1 MLTHSHLP
9 TLTAANALV
18 VPRIC
23 RHHDIYL
30 AGYQSAMYK
39 LAGSAGVESFPP
51 FGSFGSRR
59 ACLEELVKQIAV
71 LEEYV
76 STEGPYL
83 LGANPSAADCAVLPT
98 AVFWMRM
105 LPMFEGMDV
114 GAAMGPKLTKWWQ
127 FMTTKDQVGVKVT
140 AEISGALDGW
150 ESSGRWAPVLGAGTR
165 DSAPRTLFD
174 KILAKEIG
182 SDVVYEDEIVLAFR
196 DINPVAPSHVLIIP
210 KRRDGLTQLQHATP
224 EHKALLGHM
233 MAVAVP
239 AVVKAEQ
246 LEAYRLVVNDG
257 EQACQSV
264 LHLHMHVIGGKDLS
278 WPPGA

>member
-83 LGANPSAADCAVLPT
+83 LGAADCSFLDAHAADV
-98 AVFWMRM
+98 
-105 LPMFEGMDV
+105 
-114 GAAMGPKLTKWWQ
+114 
-127 FMTTKDQVGVKVT
+127 
-140 AEISGALDGW
+140 
-150 ESSGRWAPVLGAGTR
+150 
-165 DSAPRTLFD
+165 
-174 KILAKEIG
+174 
-182 SDVVYEDEIVLAFR
+182 
-196 DINPVAPSHVLIIP
+196 
-210 KRRDGLTQLQHATP
+210 
-224 EHKALLGHM
+224 
-233 MAVAVP
+233 
-239 AVVKAEQ
+239 
-246 LEAYRLVVNDG
+246 
-257 EQACQSV
+257 
-264 LHLHMHVIGGKDLS
+264 
-278 WPPGA
+278 